1 MLVGVIIAIALGAGA
16 LGLLWV
22 IGAYAIVFGV
32 MLVGLAFRLRR
43 HSHEGYA
50 RGAAA

>member
-1 MLVGVIIAIALGAGA
+1 VLVGVIIAMAPGAGA

-32 MLVGLAFRLRR
+32 MLVGLAFRLRT
-43 HSHEGYA
+43 HSHEGHA
-50 RGAAA
+50 HGAAA